1 MEPSSRSTPRT
12 PPVTRPVA
20 IVGSARIPF
29 ARSFGAYADET
40 NRTLLAAALAALAD
54 RFALRDEPIGE
65 VVAGAVIKHPR
76 DWNLARE
83 AALDAGLA
91 PRTPA
96 CDVQRACATSL
107 TAALDVARRIARGEI
122 DCGIAGGAD
131 SVSDLPL
138 TLRRRL
144 ARIVSTSARA
154 PTLARRLQPW
164 LALRPGDLRPE
175 VPGVAEPRTGLSM
188 GEHCERMAKEWGIG
202 RVEQDELALASH
214 RRAHAATD
222 AGFYAGLVTSHAG
235 LARDDN
241 VRADGSLERLAR
253 LPPVFDRTPAG
264 TITAGN
270 SSPLTDGASAV
281 LLASDGWAR
290 ARGLPVQAWIT
301 RSAVA
306 AVDFAGVAGPPE
318 GLLMAP
324 VRAIAQVLDD
334 ARVRL
339 ADLDVIEIHEAFA
352 AQVLCNLAA
361 LASPAY
367 ARERLGRAEPVGV
380 VDRQRLNPHGSSIAV
395 GHPFGAT
402 GTRILGALAHDMAV
416 RDLRRGLVSICTA
429 GGMGVVALLER

>member
-1 MEPSSRSTPRT
+1 
-12 PPVTRPVA
+12 
-20 IVGSARIPF
+20 
-29 ARSFGAYADET
+29 
-40 NRTLLAAALAALAD
+40 
-54 RFALRDEPIGE
+54 
-65 VVAGAVIKHPR
+65 
-76 DWNLARE
+76 
-83 AALDAGLA
+83 
-91 PRTPA
+91 
-96 CDVQRACATSL
+96 
-107 TAALDVARRIARGEI
+107 
-122 DCGIAGGAD
+122 
-131 SVSDLPL
+131 
-138 TLRRRL
+138 
-144 ARIVSTSARA
+144 
-154 PTLARRLQPW
+154 
-164 LALRPGDLRPE
+164 
-175 VPGVAEPRTGLSM
+175 
-188 GEHCERMAKEWGIG
+188 
-202 RVEQDELALASH
+202 
-214 RRAHAATD
+214 
-222 AGFYAGLVTSHAG
+222 
-235 LARDDN
+235 
-241 VRADGSLERLAR
+241 
-253 LPPVFDRTPAG
+253 VFDRTPAG

-306 AVDFAGVAGPPE
+306 AVDFAGVAGPSE

-367 ARERLGRAEPVGV
+367 ARDRLGRAEPVGV

-402 GTRILGALAHDMAV
+402 GTRILGALAHDMAL

>member
-1 MEPSSRSTPRT
+1 MGPSSPSTPRPT
-12 PPVTRPVA
+12 PLARPVA
-20 IVGSARIPF
+20 VVGSARIPF

-40 NRTLLAAALAALAD
+40 NRSLLAAALAALAG
-54 RFALRDEPIGE
+54 RFALRGEAVGE

-91 PRTPA
+91 PETPA
-96 CDVQRACATSL
+96 SDVQRACATSL
-107 TAALDVARRIARGEI
+107 TAALHVAHRIARGEI

-144 ARIVSTSARA
+144 ARIVATSARA
-154 PTLARRLQPW
+154 PTLTRRLQPW
-164 LALRPGDLRPE
+164 LGLRPGDLRPE

-188 GEHCERMAKEWGIG
+188 GDHCERMAKEWAIP
-202 RVEQDELALASH
+202 RVEQDQLALASH
-214 RRAHAATD
+214 RRAHAAAN
-222 AGFYAGLVTSHAG
+222 AGFYAGLVTPHAG

-241 VRADGSLERLAR
+241 VRPDGSLERLAR
-253 LPPVFDRTPAG
+253 LPPVFDRTKAG
-264 TITAGN
+264 TITAAN

-281 LLASDGWAR
+281 LLASDDWAR
-290 ARGLPVQAWIT
+290 GRGLAVQAWIT
-301 RSAVA
+301 HGAVA
-306 AVDFAGVAGPPE
+306 AVDFAGLAGPAE

-324 VRAIAQVLDD
+324 VHAIARVLDD
-334 ARVRL
+334 AGLTL

-352 AQVLCNLAA
+352 AQVLCNVAA

-367 ARERLGRAEPVGV
+367 ARARLGRDEPLGV
-380 VDRQRLNPHGSSIAV
+380 VDRERLNPNGSSIAV

-402 GTRILGALAHDMAV
+402 GARILGALAHDMAR
-416 RDLRRGLVSICTA
+416 RDLKRGLVSICTA

>member
-1 MEPSSRSTPRT
+1 M
-12 PPVTRPVA
+12 RPVA

-40 NRTLLAAALAALAD
+40 NRSLLAAALGALAD
-54 RFALRDEPIGE
+54 RFALRDESIGE
-65 VVAGAVIKHPR
+65 VIAGAVIKHPR

-83 AALDAGLA
+83 AALDARLA

-96 CDVQRACATSL
+96 SDVQRACATSL
-107 TAALDVARRIARGEI
+107 TAALEVAHRIARGEI

-214 RRAHAATD
+214 RRAHAAAD
-222 AGFYAGLVTSHAG
+222 AGFYAGLVTAHAG

-241 VRADGSLERLAR
+241 VRQDTSLERLAR

-281 LLASDGWAR
+281 LLASDDWAR

-301 RSAVA
+301 HSAVA

-324 VRAIAQVLDD
+324 VRAIARVLDD

-367 ARERLGRAEPVGV
+367 ARDRLGRAEPVGV

-402 GTRILGALAHDMAV
+402 GTRILGALAHDMAM
-416 RDLRRGLVSICTA
+416 RDLKRGLVSICTA
-429 GGMGVVALLER
+429 GGMGVVVLLER

>member
-1 MEPSSRSTPRT
+1 M
-12 PPVTRPVA
+12 RPVA

-40 NRTLLAAALAALAD
+40 NRSLLAGALAALAD
-54 RFALRDEPIGE
+54 RFGLRAESIGE

-107 TAALDVARRIARGEI
+107 TAALDVAHRIARGEI

-144 ARIVSTSARA
+144 ARIVRTSARA

-214 RRAHAATD
+214 RRAHAAVD

-241 VRADGSLERLAR
+241 VRVDTSLERLAR

-281 LLASDGWAR
+281 LLASDDWAR

-301 RSAVA
+301 HSAVA

-324 VRAIAQVLDD
+324 VRAIARVLDD

-339 ADLDVIEIHEAFA
+339 GDLDVIEIHEAFA

-367 ARERLGRAEPVGV
+367 ARDRLGRAEPVGV
-380 VDRQRLNPHGSSIAV
+380 VDRQRLNPRGSSIAI

-402 GTRILGALAHDMAV
+402 GTRILGALAHDMAL

>member
-1 MEPSSRSTPRT
+1 VR
-12 PPVTRPVA
+12 
-20 IVGSARIPF
+20 
-29 ARSFGAYADET
+29 
-40 NRTLLAAALAALAD
+40 
-54 RFALRDEPIGE
+54 
-65 VVAGAVIKHPR
+65 
-76 DWNLARE
+76 
-83 AALDAGLA
+83 
-91 PRTPA
+91 
-96 CDVQRACATSL
+96 
-107 TAALDVARRIARGEI
+107 
-122 DCGIAGGAD
+122 
-131 SVSDLPL
+131 
-138 TLRRRL
+138 
-144 ARIVSTSARA
+144 TSARA

-214 RRAHAATD
+214 RRAHAAVD

-241 VRADGSLERLAR
+241 VRVDTSLERLAR

-301 RSAVA
+301 HSALA
-306 AVDFAGVAGPPE
+306 AVDFAGVAGPAE

-324 VRAIAQVLDD
+324 VRAIAEVLDG

-367 ARERLGRAEPVGV
+367 ARDRLARAESVGV

-402 GTRILGALAHDMAV
+402 GTRILGALAHDMAL
-416 RDLRRGLVSICTA
+416 RDLHRGLVSICTA